1 MRIILTIIRDSNHG
15 ATNIFTCRTVMS
27 HVAQAAF
34 SLTISIAVIGTPIS
48 LLLAMLAHHSV
59 IHMLALSVPV

>member
-1 MRIILTIIRDSNHG
+1 MRITLIIIRDSNHG
-15 ATNIFTCRTVMS
+15 ATNIFTRTVMS

-48 LLLAMLAHHSV
+48 LLPAMLAHHFV
-59 IHMLALSVPV
+59 IHMLVLSVPV